1 MQDRRASAPN
11 GWHDNGPNWNRRA
24 PKRSSASRSSAFSTA
39 PLALNL
45 GRPHAADQAA
55 TVRHSLVQAVVAMAQ
70 AVHSARFGNFSHTFW
85 QAMQMVPTTLAKA
98 GPN

>member
-1 MQDRRASAPN
+1 MRPIKRRPC
-11 GWHDNGPNWNRRA
+11 DTP
-24 PKRSSASRSSAFSTA
+24 T
-39 PLALNL
+39 
-45 GRPHAADQAA
+45 
-55 TVRHSLVQAVVAMAQ
+55 VQAVVAMAQ